1 MNGNTDWVTRPYVAG
16 SPAAAAIQSPM
27 SRREHWWFVRAYR
40 GLVPRMIQMTLVWV
54 LFFTATATGW
64 CFYLRHVDNVAAD
77 LEHETALAVGFYSI
91 IVLAIG
97 FIIIQDWASGTL
109 RYQTTAS
116 NFLAINDLTSKVTH
130 TIVRGIE
137 RTAAQERG
145 RAPMQHLKPL
155 VHIQHLLRAIPY
167 TLLVYYRDMR
177 LKQRQRTASIVSV
190 IEAIVP
196 REYYRESQTT
206 RNRLG
211 DYIDVMSIDEVP
223 YQLYYAIGEQVRVL
237 EADGLLDE
245 KTCDAVREMLSNMGD
260 RTSDL
265 TRTVRVNY
273 PKGGKNFI
281 TMSVAIYLFF
291 GPFVVYDVGF
301 AKTLVLNAVFVFI
314 ISGLLEI
321 GRQIREPFENL
332 IHNPY
337 SDLPLFGESNRKARD
352 NDLLF
357 DDVHFRLATG
367 SWQRTIRE
375 TERAAGGALG
385 LADGSG
391 ARIYRELHLFE
402 SDKFAG
408 EFVGPLAPLLNGV
421 YDRIQLMLLDNDDC
435 AQNDFLESP
444 FKFATTT
451 AR

>member
-1 MNGNTDWVTRPYVAG
+1 MILQANNADWQTRPYIAG
-16 SPAAAAIQSPM
+16 SPAAAAIHSPT
-27 SRREHWWFVRAYR
+27 SRREHWWVVRAYR
-40 GLVPRMIQMTLVWV
+40 GMVPRMIQMTLVWV
-54 LFFTATATGW
+54 LFFTATAVGW
-64 CFYLRHVDNVAAD
+64 CFYLRDVDNVGVD

-97 FIIIQDWASGTL
+97 FIIIQDWTSGTL
-109 RYQTTAS
+109 RYQTSAT
-116 NFLAINDLTSKVTH
+116 NFLAINDLTSKITH
-130 TIVRGIE
+130 TIVRATE
-137 RTAAQERG
+137 RMAHARTS
-145 RAPMQHLKPL
+145 LKKDTGAL
-155 VHIQHLLRAIPY
+155 AHIQHILRAIPY

-177 LKQRQRTASIVSV
+177 LSEQQRIRSIVSV

-196 REYYRESQTT
+196 RDYYRESRTT
-206 RNRLG
+206 RNRLA
-211 DYIDVMSIDEVP
+211 DYVETMSIDEIP

-237 EADGLLDE
+237 EHDGAIDE
-245 KTCDAVREMLSNMGD
+245 KTGDTVRDMLNNMGD
-260 RTSDL
+260 RTSEL

-281 TMSVAIYLFF
+281 TISVAIYLFF
-291 GPFVVYDVGF
+291 GPFVVYDSGF

-357 DDVHFRLATG
+357 DDVRYQLLTSG
-367 SWQRTIRE
+367 GRSIRE
-375 TERAAGGALG
+375 AASA
-385 LADGSG
+385 AAVGSG

-402 SDKFAG
+402 SDKFSG
-408 EFVGPLAPLLNGV
+408 EFFGPLAPVINGF

-435 AQNDFLESP
+435 ARDDFLESP
-444 FKFATTT
+444 FKT
-451 AR
+451 AGVRA

>member
-1 MNGNTDWVTRPYVAG
+1 MSSDWQTRPYATG
-16 SPAAAAIQSPM
+16 SPAAAAIRSPM
-27 SRREHWWFVRAYR
+27 RRREHWWVVRAYR

-54 LFFTATATGW
+54 LFFTATAVGW
-64 CFYLRHVDNVAAD
+64 CFYLRDVDNVGAD

-97 FIIIQDWASGTL
+97 FIIIQDWTSGTL
-109 RYQTTAS
+109 RYQTSAT
-116 NFLAINDLTSKVTH
+116 NFLAINDLTSKITH
-130 TIVRGIE
+130 TVVRAVE
-137 RTAAQERG
+137 RTAA
-145 RAPMQHLKPL
+145 RAHAHAPLPKDTQAL

-167 TLLVYYRDMR
+167 TLLVYYRDIH
-177 LKQRQRTASIVSV
+177 LSQKQRIASITSV
-190 IEAIVP
+190 VESIVP
-196 REYYRESQTT
+196 RSYYRESRTT
-206 RNRLG
+206 RNRLA
-211 DYIDVMSIDEVP
+211 DYVETMSIDEIP

-237 EADGLLDE
+237 EHDGLLDE
-245 KTCDAVREMLSNMGD
+245 KTGDAVRETLSNMGD
-260 RTSDL
+260 RTSEL

-281 TMSVAIYLFF
+281 TISVAIYLFF
-291 GPFVVYDVGF
+291 GPFVVYDAGF

-357 DDVHFRLATG
+357 DDVLYRLRTG
-367 SWQRTIRE
+367 GSRSIRE
-375 TERAAGGALG
+375 ATSAAA
-385 LADGSG
+385 ADGSG

-402 SDKFAG
+402 SDKFPG
-408 EFVGPLAPLLNGV
+408 EFFGPLAPIINGF

-435 AQNDFLESP
+435 ASNDFLESP
-444 FKFATTT
+444 FKT
-451 AR
+451 AGARA